1 MHLLTLRQTSREKKL
16 PAFYVLDSIVKNVG
30 TPYTLFF
37 GRQLYSTFMAAY
49 ALVDQPVRRKMD
61 EMLKTWKEPV
71 PGSMDTR
78 PVFPPEVTRPIENA
92 LIRAKTSYLQES
104 RSQPNAYQQPSGHMS
119 QQPFNQHYQQ
129 PAQQTTNQHYQQ
141 PAQILQQTTNQ
152 HYHQPTQMP
161 QQTTNQHYQQPAQ
174 ISQQPT
180 SQQSP
185 EHMLDPVTLNTIM
198 ATLIARGVL
207 PAVPASV
214 QTPLQPIT
222 SIPPGFPPPLLSTP
236 PPIPQY
242 ISTPPSQAR
251 TPLAEIP
258 NDVVLKPASLKM

>member
-1 MHLLTLRQTSREKKL
+1 
-16 PAFYVLDSIVKNVG
+16 
-30 TPYTLFF
+30 
-37 GRQLYSTFMAAY
+37 
-49 ALVDQPVRRKMD
+49 
-61 EMLKTWKEPV
+61 MLKTWKEPV

-129 PAQQTTNQHYQQ
+129 PAHMSQQTTNQHYQP
-141 PAQILQQTTNQ
+141 PA
-152 HYHQPTQMP
+152 HM
-161 QQTTNQHYQQPAQ
+161 
-174 ISQQPT
+174 SQQPT

-185 EHMLDPVTLNTIM
+185 ENMLDPVTLNTIM

>member
-1 MHLLTLRQTSREKKL
+1 MHLLTLCQTSREKKL

-129 PAQQTTNQHYQQ
+129 PAQISHQTTNQQYQQ
-141 PAQILQQTTNQ
+141 P
-152 HYHQPTQMP
+152 PQMP
-161 QQTTNQHYQQPAQ
+161 QQTTNQHYQPPAH
-174 ISQQPT
+174 IAQQPT

-185 EHMLDPVTLNTIM
+185 ENMLDPVTLNTIM

>member
-1 MHLLTLRQTSREKKL
+1 
-16 PAFYVLDSIVKNVG
+16 
-30 TPYTLFF
+30 
-37 GRQLYSTFMAAY
+37 MAAY

-78 PVFPPEVTRPIENA
+78 PVFPPEDTRPIENA

-129 PAQQTTNQHYQQ
+129 PAQISHQTTNQQYQQ
-141 PAQILQQTTNQ
+141 P
-152 HYHQPTQMP
+152 PQMP
-161 QQTTNQHYQQPAQ
+161 QQTTNQHYQPPAHM
-174 ISQQPT
+174 SQQPT
-180 SQQSP
+180 SQQST
-185 EHMLDPVTLNTIM
+185 ENMLDPVTLNTIM

>member
-129 PAQQTTNQHYQQ
+129 PAHMSQQTTNQQYQQSPQISQQTTNQHYQP
-141 PAQILQQTTNQ
+141 PA
-152 HYHQPTQMP
+152 HM
-161 QQTTNQHYQQPAQ
+161 
-174 ISQQPT
+174 SQQPT

-185 EHMLDPVTLNTIM
+185 ENMLDPVTLNTIM

>member
-1 MHLLTLRQTSREKKL
+1 
-16 PAFYVLDSIVKNVG
+16 
-30 TPYTLFF
+30 
-37 GRQLYSTFMAAY
+37 
-49 ALVDQPVRRKMD
+49 MD

-129 PAQQTTNQHYQQ
+129 PAQISHQTTNQQYQQ
-141 PAQILQQTTNQ
+141 PPQISHQTTNQ
-152 HYHQPTQMP
+152 QYQQPPQMP
-161 QQTTNQHYQQPAQ
+161 QQTTNQHYQPPAHM
-174 ISQQPT
+174 SQQPT
-180 SQQSP
+180 SQQST
-185 EHMLDPVTLNTIM
+185 ENMLDPVTLNTIM

>member
-1 MHLLTLRQTSREKKL
+1 
-16 PAFYVLDSIVKNVG
+16 
-30 TPYTLFF
+30 
-37 GRQLYSTFMAAY
+37 MAAY

-129 PAQQTTNQHYQQ
+129 PAQISHQTTNQQYQQ
-141 PAQILQQTTNQ
+141 P
-152 HYHQPTQMP
+152 PQMP
-161 QQTTNQHYQQPAQ
+161 QQTTNQHYQPPAHM
-174 ISQQPT
+174 SQQPT

-185 EHMLDPVTLNTIM
+185 ENMLDPVTLNTIM

>member
-1 MHLLTLRQTSREKKL
+1 MHLLTLCQTSREKKL

-129 PAQQTTNQHYQQ
+129 PAQISHQTTNQQYQQ
-141 PAQILQQTTNQ
+141 P
-152 HYHQPTQMP
+152 PQMP
-161 QQTTNQHYQQPAQ
+161 QQTTNQHYQPPAHM
-174 ISQQPT
+174 SQQPT
-180 SQQSP
+180 SQQST
-185 EHMLDPVTLNTIM
+185 ENMLDPVTLNTIM